1 MQRIEYKG
9 RELYRWNCGPST
21 FLADPEQGARLMNW
35 NVRMSDGSFRDV
47 IHWPED
53 ADFGNFAKVRGG
65 NPILFPFAGRTL
77 HGGRPGQWNSPDGEV
92 RPMPQNGFVREAAFE
107 IIQADKQ
114 GFTAELRPDAAAEAS
129 YPFDYAFRVSYAF
142 RDLSLRVFLEL
153 ENRGTTPLPWAAGH
167 HFYFTLPWHPGLTRG
182 DYRFEAP
189 AKQCCTLGLD
199 GALQALP
206 KGSAEIDD
214 FAQAGLSDR
223 IFTKLKGDSF
233 RFGPRGGEEDVTV
246 RILPDCAAAS
256 ANNAF
261 VLWTE
266 TEESPFFCVE
276 PWMGPPNA
284 AGHERGLHHVG
295 AEETA
300 TFGVE
305 VSLI

>member
-9 RELYRWNCGPST
+9 RELLRWNCGPST

-142 RDLSLRVFLEL
+142 RDLSFRVFLEL

-206 KGSAEIDD
+206 KGWAEIDD

>member
-1 MQRIEYKG
+1 MQRIDYQG
-9 RELYRWNCGPST
+9 RELLRWNCGPST
-21 FLADPEQGARLMNW
+21 FLVDPEQGARLMNW

-77 HGGRPGQWNSPDGEV
+77 QGGRPGQWKAPDGEV
-92 RPMPQNGFVREAAFE
+92 RPMPQNGFARGAAFE
-107 IIQADKQ
+107 LIQSDKQ
-114 GFTAELRPDAAAEAS
+114 GFTAELRPDATMEAS
-129 YPFDYAFRVSYAF
+129 YPYDYAFRVSYSF
-142 RDLSLRVFLEL
+142 RDLSLQVFLEL
-153 ENRGTTPLPWAAGH
+153 ENRGSTPLPWAAGH
-167 HFYFTLPWHPGLTRG
+167 HFYFTLPWHPGLTRA

-206 KGSAEIDD
+206 KGWAESND

-223 IFTKLKGDSF
+223 IFTKLKGDAF
-233 RFGPRGGEEDVTV
+233 RFGPRGGEEDVTI

-266 TEESPFFCVE
+266 TEDSPFFCVE

-295 AEETA
+295 AGETA